1 VRAQLVPAFEKQIK
15 RLKGLLLLKQVEEK
29 TIEDYNYNVVKV
41 IDVDEDA
48 GVRLLGEGATS
59 RVF

>member
-1 VRAQLVPAFEKQIK
+1 VPAFEKQIK

-41 IDVDEDA
+41 FDVDEDA